1 MIRLDKIKI
10 YFGYK
15 KNSVKLI
22 LINIGGVK
30 ALSDLDSLP
39 ESVESIHV
47 RGTIKW
53 FNVIKGYGFLTP
65 EDGSS
70 DVFLHLTVLRTAG
83 FERLGPGATV
93 ECDAVNGAKGM
104 QVLRVHSV
112 DTSTEVPDDENN
124 IAQSVPQEPLEIV
137 GPVSEFMNATV
148 KWFNPH
154 KGYGFVCLDGTEDN
168 DIFIHMVVLRNAGI
182 GRLITGQA
190 VEVRIAEGPKGNQAA
205 EIKLV
210 PNQPN
215 EE

>member
-1 MIRLDKIKI
+1 MI
-10 YFGYK
+10 
-15 KNSVKLI
+15 N
-22 LINIGGVK
+22 NGGAK
-30 ALSDLDSLP
+30 ALSDSDSFP
-39 ESVESIHV
+39 ENVESIHV

-53 FNVIKGYGFLTP
+53 FNVVKGYGFLTP

-70 DVFLHLTVLRTAG
+70 DVFLHLTILRMAG

-112 DTSTEVPDDENN
+112 DTSTEVPDQENSD
-124 IAQSVPQEPLEIV
+124 AQPVPQKALENL

-168 DIFIHMVVLRNAGI
+168 DVFIHMVVLRNAGI

-205 EIKLV
+205 EMKLV
-210 PNQPN
+210 PNEPN
-215 EE
+215 E

>member
-1 MIRLDKIKI
+1 M
-10 YFGYK
+10 
-15 KNSVKLI
+15 
-22 LINIGGVK
+22 
-30 ALSDLDSLP
+30 SDTDSLP
-39 ESVESIHV
+39 ENVESIHI

-53 FNVIKGYGFLTP
+53 FNVVKGYGFLTP
-65 EDGSS
+65 EDGSP
-70 DVFLHLTVLRTAG
+70 DVFLHLTVLRIAG

-112 DTSTEVPDDENN
+112 DTSTEVADEESGA
-124 IAQSVPQEPLEIV
+124 AQSVPQEPLENI

-154 KGYGFVCLDGTEDN
+154 KGYGFVCLGGADEN

-182 GRLITGQA
+182 GRLITGQT
-190 VEVRIAEGPKGNQAA
+190 VEVRVAEGPKGQQAA
-205 EIKLV
+205 EIKLTS
-210 PNQPN
+210 NKSN

>member
-1 MIRLDKIKI
+1 
-10 YFGYK
+10 
-15 KNSVKLI
+15 
-22 LINIGGVK
+22 
-30 ALSDLDSLP
+30 LSDPDSLP
-39 ESVESIHV
+39 ENVESIHI

-53 FNVIKGYGFLTP
+53 FNVVKGYGFLTP

-70 DVFLHLTVLRTAG
+70 DVFLHLTVLRMAG

-104 QVLRVHSV
+104 QVLQVHSV
-112 DTSTEVPDDENN
+112 DTSTEVAEEEN
-124 IAQSVPQEPLEIV
+124 AGTKPVTQEPLEDI

-154 KGYGFVCLDGTEDN
+154 KGYGFVCLDGTDDS
-168 DIFIHMVVLRNAGI
+168 DIFIHMVILRNAGI

-190 VEVRIAEGPKGNQAA
+190 VEVRIAEGQKGQQAA
-205 EIKLV
+205 EIRLL
-210 PNQPN
+210 PNAQD

>member
-1 MIRLDKIKI
+1 
-10 YFGYK
+10 
-15 KNSVKLI
+15 

-30 ALSDLDSLP
+30 ALSDTDSLP
-39 ESVESIHV
+39 ENVESIHI

-53 FNVIKGYGFLTP
+53 FNVVKGYGFLTP
-65 EDGSS
+65 EDGSP
-70 DVFLHLTVLRTAG
+70 DVFLHLTVLRIAG

-112 DTSTEVPDDENN
+112 DTSTEVTDEESG
-124 IAQSVPQEPLEIV
+124 AVQSVPQEPLENI

-154 KGYGFVCLDGTEDN
+154 KGYGFVCLGGADEN

-182 GRLITGQA
+182 GRLITGQT
-190 VEVRIAEGPKGNQAA
+190 VEVRVAEGPKGQQAA
-205 EIKLV
+205 EIKLTS
-210 PNQPN
+210 NKSN